1 MARNRPTKRARSGT
15 GIRLAAVLS
24 VVAILGLALTSL
36 GGGATPPTSSPDTS
50 PSTAVQASA
59 TADSGAI
66 EPLLAYVRDEYPEI
80 YDADQAPSTDDDLTS
95 AKLDFILGGGSSTD
109 SAANARLLAQLT
121 TVILNV
127 SAKALGQATDG
138 DPICPNGL
146 TDLSAVDGATAL
158 FGEVHPTIATVIANV
173 IGSWNGQ
180 LTNDGR
186 TWTFRYTEPNL
197 KTALGVL
204 EGINDGRLVTSS
216 GC

>member
-1 MARNRPTKRARSGT
+1 
-15 GIRLAAVLS
+15 
-24 VVAILGLALTSL
+24 VVAILALALTSL
-36 GGGATPPTSSPDTS
+36 GGGTSPAPSSPAAS

-66 EPLLAYVRDEYPEI
+66 EPLLAYVRREYPEI
-80 YDADQAPSTDDDLTS
+80 YDADRSPSTDDDLTS
-95 AKLDFILGGGSSTD
+95 SKLDFILSGGSSTD

-127 SAKALGQATDG
+127 SSKALGQATDG

-158 FGEVHPTIATVIANV
+158 FGEARPTIATVIANI

-186 TWTFRYTEPNL
+186 NWTFRYSEPNL
-197 KTALGVL
+197 KTALSVL
-204 EGINDGRLVTSS
+204 EGINGGRLVTSS